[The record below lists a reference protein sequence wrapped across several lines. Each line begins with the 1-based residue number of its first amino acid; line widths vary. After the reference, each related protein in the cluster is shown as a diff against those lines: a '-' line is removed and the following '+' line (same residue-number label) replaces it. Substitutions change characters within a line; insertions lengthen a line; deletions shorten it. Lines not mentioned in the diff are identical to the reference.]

1 MKFSA
6 ACLSALLV
14 LSCSSVAAAGPV
26 ADAAQ
31 RAEALQAEGKPA
43 EALNALD
50 EALDA
55 LWVAAPL
62 SFRKVALVDSVGS
75 LGTHVER
82 GNSTFR
88 ADEKLRV
95 YVEPVGYGYGMSA
108 AGAKIGFTTDLA
120 IENTTG
126 QVLSEVKDL
135 FSISADSA
143 PGRREFG
150 MTLSFGVPY
159 LRPGEYKAVFTVRDQ
174 NSPKTGSF
182 DVPFTVVEPT
192 AN

>member
-1 MKFSA
+1 MPSA
-6 ACLSALLV
+6 ATARS
-14 LSCSSVAAAGPV
+14 G
-26 ADAAQ
+26 
-31 RAEALQAEGKPA
+31 
-43 EALNALD
+43 
-50 EALDA
+50 
-55 LWVAAPL
+55 
-62 SFRKVALVDSVGS
+62 
-75 LGTHVER
+75 
-82 GNSTFR
+82 

-159 LRPGEYKAVFTVRDQ
+159 LRPGDYKAVFTVRDQ

-182 DVPFTVVEPT
+182 DVPFTVAAPT